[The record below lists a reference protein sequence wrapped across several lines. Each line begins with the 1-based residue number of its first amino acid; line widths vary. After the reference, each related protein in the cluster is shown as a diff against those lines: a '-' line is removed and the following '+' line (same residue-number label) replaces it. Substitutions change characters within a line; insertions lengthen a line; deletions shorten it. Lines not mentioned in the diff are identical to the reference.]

1 MESVC
6 MNIQDKVVYQIYPKS
21 FCDGNGDGIGDIT
34 GIISKLDYLQEL
46 GVDYLWLTPVYPSP
60 QRDNGYDVA
69 DYCAIDPVYGTMSDF
84 EELVRQ
90 ADSRGMG
97 IMMDMVFNHTSTAHR
112 WFQKAIEGDPVY
124 ENYYIFKEGK
134 DGLPPTD
141 WASKFGGSAWKY
153 VPEKGRW
160 YLHLFDET
168 QADLNWENP
177 QVRKELKDV
186 LRFWKT
192 KGVAGFRFDVVNLIS
207 KPDVFCDDPTGDG
220 RRFYTDGPRVHAYIK
235 EMAADAHLTDMM
247 TVGEMSSTTIE
258 NCILYSSPKEKELS
272 MTFSF
277 HHLKVD
283 YPDGRKWELA
293 PCDHRQLHGL
303 FEKWQEKMQDGGG
316 WNALFWCNHDQPRSV
331 SRFGDDRTQK
341 MHALSAKALALL
353 LHMMRGTPYIYQGE
367 EIGMTNPGFT
377 QIGQYRDV
385 ESMNYFKILQEEGK
399 SAAQAMDVI
408 KERSRDNGRTPM
420 QWDET
425 EFAGFTTGTPW
436 IDVAG
441 NYREINVR
449 RQACDRNSILSF
461 YRELIRLR
469 KKEKAIAGGTIRFL
483 PTEDPHIYVYE
494 RNWQDDCLQVF
505 VNLSGQERD
514 VTAGGREVYVAR
526 ERAVLSNYPKDAHGA
541 EKAGGIGT
549 ESKMG
554 YTLRPFEALVIK

>member
-21 FCDGNGDGIGDIT
+21 FCDGNGDGIGDIP

-46 GVDYLWLTPVYPSP
+46 GVDYLWMTPVYPSP

-90 ADSRGMG
+90 ADSLGMG

-207 KPDVFCDDPTGDG
+207 KPDVFRDDPTGDG
-220 RRFYTDGPRVHAYIK
+220 RRFYTDGPRVHTYIK

-283 YPDGRKWELA
+283 YPDGRKWDLA

-385 ESMNYFKILQEEGK
+385 ESLNYFKILQEEGK
-399 SAAQAMDVI
+399 SAAQAMDVL

-449 RQACDRNSILSF
+449 RQAGDRNSILSF

-483 PTEDPHIYVYE
+483 STDDPHVYAYE
-494 RNWQDDCLQVF
+494 RNWKNDCLQVF
-505 VNLSGQERD
+505 VNLSGQERA
-514 VTAGGREVYVAR
+514 VTAEGRVVYVAR
-526 ERAVLSNYPKDAHGA
+526 ERAVLSNYPEDVHGT

-549 ESKMG
+549 GSKMG
-554 YTLRPFEALVIK
+554 NTLRPFEALVIK